1 VGKEGKGRIMP
12 ELSRRRLLA
21 VTLAAAGAL
30 LAACTGAQYAPTA
43 TPAAAPKP
51 TEPPK
56 PAAAAPTAAP
66 TTAPAAAATAPTT
79 APAAAAKPAEKP
91 AEAAPAAAKPS
102 AAPVTITF
110 MSWSA
115 ADSLGRKIDNGLTEE
130 YMKANPGVTIK
141 TEDVPF
147 NDYMKK
153 LQTMFAADIG
163 PDVLWDSIWRQ
174 PKFVQAGAVIALDDL
189 VKGDN
194 TIPKY
199 TPAALDMGKYKGK
212 LYGLPLGASTWVVH
226 YNSTL
231 FAEAGLKNPGEL
243 KAANQWSWDALK
255 DAALKIGKR
264 EGDRLVTQGYMT
276 DRQAYTWMNYAFN
289 NGAQYVDK
297 AGVKF
302 QVDSKESVEAL
313 QWLADFILTHKVSPT
328 LTDQQGGDYVPRFST
343 GKLALMTTWAG
354 SAIDVKKVIGDKAQ
368 FDIIELPVSKSG
380 RESGGYWHANLI
392 NVNSKTKS
400 REHAWGMGKLAASA
414 KAEITRIESGQLNT
428 PLIDDPALIETYKK
442 TTPVKNGLVVI
453 DLLKTPVPLPYNESW
468 EEQRFRI
475 VEPYMAEV
483 YDGKKKVADTIGEIN
498 KQLNELS
505 PKE

>member
-1 VGKEGKGRIMP
+1 MSTSAPV
-12 ELSRRRLLA
+12 LSRRLVLTGA
-21 VTLAAAGAL
+21 GAAAAAL
-30 LAACTGAQYAPTA
+30 LAACTGAQYAA
-43 TPAAAPKP
+43 TPTTAPAA
-51 TEPPK
+51 K
-56 PAAAAPTAAP
+56 PAAAAPTPAAAGAP
-66 TTAPAAAATAPTT
+66 TQAAAGAPTQAPAAAT
-79 APAAAAKPAEKP
+79 
-91 AEAAPAAAKPS
+91 AAPAAR
-102 AAPVTITF
+102 AATSGGPVSITF

-115 ADSLGRKIDNGLTEE
+115 ADSLGRKIDVALTDE
-130 YMKANPGVTIK
+130 YMKANPGVTVK

-174 PKFVQAGAVIALDDL
+174 PRFVQAGAVIALDDL
-189 VKGDN
+189 VKGDSGV
-194 TIPKY
+194 PKY
-199 TPAALDMGKYKGK
+199 TPTALEMGKYKGK

-354 SAIDVKKVIGDKAQ
+354 SAIDVKKVIGDKFQ

-442 TTPVKNGLVVI
+442 TTPVKTGLVVI
-453 DLLKTPVPLPYNESW
+453 DLLKAPVPLPYNESW

-483 YDGKKKVADTIGEIN
+483 YDGKKKV
-498 KQLNELS
+498 
-505 PKE
+505 